1 MLYLYFCT
9 MKKARIAI
17 FASGTGTNARALME
31 YFSTKEHIHVEHL
44 ISNKE
49 DCGAIVHAKRYQVDV
64 KIFSDENISDG
75 EIVNHFLQQKKID
88 FIVLAGFLRKIPLSV
103 IQSFPNKIINL
114 HPALLP
120 NFGGKGMYGK
130 FVHAAVLN
138 AKKKE
143 SGITIHTVNENY
155 DEGNY
160 IAQFYTLVLEDETVS
175 SLEKKIRELEQR
187 YFSCVV
193 DGYIN
198 SIIK

>member
-1 MLYLYFCT
+1 
-9 MKKARIAI
+9 MKIKAAI
-17 FASGTGTNARALME
+17 IGMGVGQKHFDAIENYKGS
-31 YFSTKEHIHVEHL
+31 KVE
-44 ISNKE
+44 IICEKNK
-49 DCGAIVHAKRYQVDV
+49 
-64 KIFSDENISDG
+64 
-75 EIVNHFLQQKKID
+75 KK
-88 FIVLAGFLRKIPLSV
+88 LS
-103 IQSFPNKIINL
+103 QLKKSFPNKIINL

-160 IAQFYTLVLEDETVS
+160 IAQFYTLVLEDETVY
-175 SLEKKIRELEQR
+175 SLEEKIRELEHR

>member
-1 MLYLYFCT
+1 
-9 MKKARIAI
+9 MKNARIAI
-17 FASGTGTNARALME
+17 FASGTGTNAKALME
-31 YFSTKEHIHVEHL
+31 YFSTNERIHVEYL

-49 DCGAIVHAKRYQVDV
+49 DCGAIALAKEYHVDV
-64 KIFSDENISDG
+64 KTFSNESIADG
-75 EIVNHFLQQKKID
+75 ATVNEFLQQQKID
-88 FIVLAGFLRKIPLSV
+88 FIVLAGFLRKIPHSV

-120 NFGGKGMYGK
+120 SFGGKGMYGK

-160 IAQFYTLVLEDETVS
+160 IAQFYTPVLEDETVS
-175 SLEKKIRELEQR
+175 SLEGKIRELELR